1 MTSRKKKVEA
11 PKQKTLDRLKGD
23 EAAALLRV
31 LLERHPNLA
40 TEVEDLAA
48 SVIGDV
54 SIEDIADT
62 VEDEVRS
69 LDLEDLNSRA
79 GRHAYGYVEP
89 TQAAWDLV
97 EETVMPFL
105 EDIKRRAEAGQ
116 QAAALNTCVGVVL
129 GLYRLRN
136 NDNDPFLGWAVDSP
150 DEMAGE
156 AVVTLCKTLRRASP
170 PATVRPLPPGFPHPS
185 ARLLPSGLRCWS
197 AAGAAQIEHTLGQG

>member
-1 MTSRKKKVEA
+1 MSKHKQRSATPKKQSA
-11 PKQKTLDRLKGD
+11 LDRLKGE

-40 TEVEDLAA
+40 TEIEDLAA
-48 SVIGDV
+48 YVIGEV
-54 SIEDIADT
+54 SIEEIADT

-69 LDLEDLNSRA
+69 LDLDDLNSRA

-116 QAAALNTCVGVVL
+116 QAAALNTCVGVVV
-129 GLYRLRN
+129 GLYRLRHSQG
-136 NDNDPFLGWAVDSP
+136 DDFLGWAADAP

-156 AVVTLCKTLRRASP
+156 AVVTLRKALRAAKSARGAGKSP
-170 PATVRPLPPGFPHPS
+170 PALPQVFRDLAPEWVEM
-185 ARLLPSGLRCWS
+185 LERCWRRP
-197 AAGAAQIEHTLGQG
+197 AD

>member
-1 MTSRKKKVEA
+1 MRKRKQRVAAPKKKG
-11 PKQKTLDRLKGD
+11 TLDRLSGD
-23 EAAALLRV
+23 EAATVLRLL
-31 LLERHPNLA
+31 LKRHPELA
-40 TEVEDLAA
+40 KEISALAG
-48 SVIGDV
+48 SVIGEV
-54 SIEDIADT
+54 SIEEIADT

-129 GLYRLRN
+129 GLYRLRHSQG
-136 NDNDPFLGWAVDSP
+136 DDFLGWAADAP

-156 AVVTLCKTLRRASP
+156 AVVTLRKALRAAKSARGAGKSP
-170 PATVRPLPPGFPHPS
+170 PALPQVFRDLAPEWVEM
-185 ARLLPSGLRCWS
+185 LERCWRRP
-197 AAGAAQIEHTLGQG
+197 AD